1 MPIIEVATG
10 RKLKSSVTPLVN
22 ADFKQITKK
31 RYFFDW
37 KKERGMSNLF
47 KLTLQG
53 ESEILGLL
61 ALIDFPR
68 EFRVQI
74 HLLCVSREN
83 QGKDKKY
90 EGIAG
95 SLIAYAGRIAIS
107 KYFEQACV
115 SLLPKTELRSHYKSK
130 YGMMDGGPQLFLEG
144 ARLYE
149 LIKKYLP

>member
-1 MPIIEVATG
+1 MAIIEVATG

-37 KKERGMSNLF
+37 KKERGTCDLF

-53 ESEILGLL
+53 ESDILGLL
-61 ALIDFPR
+61 ALIDFPQ

-83 QGKDKKY
+83 QGKYKIY

-95 SLIAYAGRIAIS
+95 NLMAFAGRVAIT
-107 KYFEQACV
+107 KYFEQACI

-144 ARLYE
+144 ARLND
-149 LIKKYLP
+149 LVKKYLP

>member
-1 MPIIEVATG
+1 MTIIVVATG
-10 RKLKSSVTPLVN
+10 KRLTASISPLED

-31 RYFFDW
+31 SYFFDW
-37 KKERGMSNLF
+37 KKEKGTADLF
-47 KLTLQG
+47 KLTSLG

-68 EFRVQI
+68 EFRMQI

-83 QGKDKKY
+83 HGKTKKY

-95 SLIAYAGRIAIS
+95 TLIAFAARTAIR
-107 KYFEQACV
+107 KYFEQACI
-115 SLLPKTELRSHYKSK
+115 SLLPKTELRAHYKSK

-144 ARLYE
+144 ARLYAI
-149 LIKKYLP
+149 IKKYLP

>member
-1 MPIIEVATG
+1 
-10 RKLKSSVTPLVN
+10 
-22 ADFKQITKK
+22 
-31 RYFFDW
+31 
-37 KKERGMSNLF
+37 MSDLF

-61 ALIDFPR
+61 ALIDFPQ

-74 HLLCVSREN
+74 HLLCVFREN
-83 QGKDKKY
+83 RGKDKIY

-95 SLIAYAGRIAIS
+95 SLIAFAGRVAVT
-107 KYFEQACV
+107 KYFEQACIF
-115 SLLPKTELRSHYKSK
+115 LLPKTELRSHYKSK

-144 ARLYE
+144 ALLND